1 MLIFYLRYRMQL
13 WRNMAAQQQAGRAHA
28 QQQSH
33 ASPSPSPLSSPSS
46 SPSGLAGGLR
56 PHFFTALLSGKAAV
70 NAYPTPPSSPPLSTS
85 TSSAQAAPTPTAQ
98 QAMLASMASQTLVG
112 KLSSAFWDAFS
123 AKPAGISTST
133 PGASVRPARQ
143 LDADKVRRVMEG
155 SAVLKVVD
163 VEPQE
168 KAASRPA
175 QPVLARS
182 PPVSTTSS
190 CDKMTHITDVLAESM
205 ATLSLGKK

>member
-1 MLIFYLRYRMQL
+1 MFYFSYRMQL
-13 WRNMAAQQQAGRAHA
+13 WRNMAAQQQAGRAQA

-56 PHFFTALLSGKAAV
+56 PHFFTALLSGKAAA
-70 NAYPTPPSSPPLSTS
+70 NAYPTPPSSPPLAASSST
-85 TSSAQAAPTPTAQ
+85 AQATQTPTAQ

-123 AKPAGISTST
+123 AKPAGIPSST

-143 LDADKVRRVMEG
+143 LDADKVRRIMEG

-168 KAASRPA
+168 KVVPRTT
-175 QPVLARS
+175 QPVLARA
-182 PPVSTTSS
+182 PPVVSTSS
-190 CDKMTHITDVLAESM
+190 CEKKITDVLAESM
-205 ATLSLGKK
+205 ATLSIGKK